1 MELVGLNPSVGIG
14 VVSNI
19 GFSSAQLSSS
29 GASVC
34 SCSGLRRRNQFRSL
48 SSSAQIG
55 GNAVACSSSQ
65 PSLGTLKGSRIVCCA
80 TPPSS
85 SASPQEEDVAAV
97 EEKSEQFLAD
107 DGQIKDKPTKAFKS
121 SWTAKDLEGND
132 YLYRLGKEADN
143 LNITVGARA
152 GMIDDLFVG
161 KFLGVEADIVFKY
174 RQKVTRQF
182 AHLQGD
188 YYIAPLFLEK
198 VVTHVVK
205 NYLAP
210 SLETQVPLILGVW
223 GGKGQGKSFQIELIC
238 KALDLEPVI
247 MSAGEMESEWAG
259 EPGKLIRD
267 RYRTA
272 SQVVKNQGKMSALVI
287 NDLDAGL
294 GRFENTQCT
303 VNNQIVVGTLMNL
316 CDNPTRV
323 SIGQE
328 WREADIVKRVPI
340 IVTGNDFSTL
350 WAPLIRDGRMD
361 KFYWQPTRED
371 IVNTV
376 FRMYSK
382 DGITIEEIGSI
393 VDIFPNQALDF
404 YGALRSRTYDK
415 EVLKWANE
423 IGIEN
428 LGRKLINKKRDEPLP
443 VFIAPEQTL
452 EKLIEAGESLVEE
465 QNMVNNM
472 RLSDVYMKKQTG
484 PGVSLLG

>member
-161 KFLGVEADIVFKY
+161 KFLGVE
-174 RQKVTRQF
+174 
-182 AHLQGD
+182 
-188 YYIAPLFLEK
+188 
-198 VVTHVVK
+198 
-205 NYLAP
+205 
-210 SLETQVPLILGVW
+210 
-223 GGKGQGKSFQIELIC
+223 
-238 KALDLEPVI
+238 
-247 MSAGEMESEWAG
+247 
-259 EPGKLIRD
+259 
-267 RYRTA
+267 
-272 SQVVKNQGKMSALVI
+272 
-287 NDLDAGL
+287 
-294 GRFENTQCT
+294 
-303 VNNQIVVGTLMNL
+303 GT
-316 CDNPTRV
+316 DHHH
-323 SIGQE
+323 
-328 WREADIVKRVPI
+328 
-340 IVTGNDFSTL
+340 
-350 WAPLIRDGRMD
+350 
-361 KFYWQPTRED
+361 
-371 IVNTV
+371 
-376 FRMYSK
+376 
-382 DGITIEEIGSI
+382 
-393 VDIFPNQALDF
+393 
-404 YGALRSRTYDK
+404 
-415 EVLKWANE
+415 
-423 IGIEN
+423 
-428 LGRKLINKKRDEPLP
+428 
-443 VFIAPEQTL
+443 
-452 EKLIEAGESLVEE
+452 
-465 QNMVNNM
+465 
-472 RLSDVYMKKQTG
+472 
-484 PGVSLLG
+484 